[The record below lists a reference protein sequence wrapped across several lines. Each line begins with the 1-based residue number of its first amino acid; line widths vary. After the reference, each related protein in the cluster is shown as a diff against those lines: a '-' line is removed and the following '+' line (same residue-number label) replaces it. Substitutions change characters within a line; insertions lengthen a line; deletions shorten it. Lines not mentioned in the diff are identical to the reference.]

1 MTKILSSNL
10 NRFYKQ
16 SSGDLSESDIIKWE
30 LPEFQAYE
38 FKPRATK
45 YCFVVIIWN
54 EGDRIKNQL
63 KRMKPNS
70 NLADIIIADGDSD
83 DASTEHGFL
92 KDQDVRTL
100 LVTNELGLC
109 TAVRMGLAYALAQG
123 YEGVVIVDGN
133 GKDGIDALPEFLAA
147 LDEGYDLAQ
156 GSRFMKGGFHKNTPI
171 DRYLGVRYIFSPIL
185 SLASRRFFSDPTP
198 TFKALSRK
206 FLLDKR
212 VLPFRKEFVRFNLLL
227 YLLYRGANLGCR
239 IKDIPIVRVYPDDGS
254 VPTKIHGMTVLL
266 NVLEMF
272 KVALG
277 FYNPK

>member
-45 YCFVVIIWN
+45 YCFVVITWN

-70 NLADIIIADGDSD
+70 LLADIIIADGDSD

-185 SLASRRFFSDPTP
+185 SLASGRFFSDPTP
-198 TFKALSRK
+198 AFKALSRK
-206 FLLDKR
+206 FLLDER
-212 VLPFRKEFVRFNLLL
+212 VLPFRKEFVRFDLLL
-227 YLLYRGANLGCR
+227 YLLYRCANLGFR

-277 FYNPK
+277 FSNPK